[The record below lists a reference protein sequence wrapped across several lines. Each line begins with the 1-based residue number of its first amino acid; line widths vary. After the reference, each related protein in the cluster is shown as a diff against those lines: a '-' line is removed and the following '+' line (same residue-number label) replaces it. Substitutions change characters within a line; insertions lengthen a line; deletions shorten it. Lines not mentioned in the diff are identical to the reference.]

1 MTQVPF
7 RLTQRILLLTR
18 HQVTKKL
25 GAAHMKSILS
35 VTASQAMSLMIG
47 TGLNANS
54 KRSLCSPKTGIVFRS
69 GLHRLRKSKLTIS
82 ATRKR
87 LKGQS
92 DDGADDFTKGN
103 EPSPILATRKVHL
116 ANRGPDAGPWH
127 FCLRVQQ
134 GSGNN
139 SDVSTRGRSDHGRNT
154 QCPHVWRMGGD
165 LGRLCQRRDPPPSLR
180 LHHQAKLHRRFACP
194 QRPGAVRNRSKAL
207 SGNARS
213 SQRRP
218 CTSASA
224 TWQKHP

>member
-7 RLTQRILLLTR
+7 RLTQRILRETT

-35 VTASQAMSLMIG
+35 VTASQAMNLMIG
-47 TGLNANS
+47 TGLNENS
-54 KRSLCSPKTGIVFRS
+54 KRSLSSPKTGIAFRS
-69 GLHRLRKSKLTIS
+69 GLPRHRKSKLTIS

-92 DDGADDFTKGN
+92 DDDVDDFRKGD

-116 ANRGPDAGPWH
+116 ANRGLDAGPRH

-139 SDVSTRGRSDHGRNT
+139 SNVSTRGRSGHGRNT
-154 QCPHVWRMGGD
+154 QCPHV
-165 LGRLCQRRDPPPSLR
+165 
-180 LHHQAKLHRRFACP
+180 
-194 QRPGAVRNRSKAL
+194 
-207 SGNARS
+207 
-213 SQRRP
+213 
-218 CTSASA
+218 
-224 TWQKHP
+224 

>member
-25 GAAHMKSILS
+25 AAAHMKSILS
-35 VTASQAMSLMIG
+35 VTASQAMNLMIG
-47 TGLNANS
+47 TGLNENS

-69 GLHRLRKSKLTIS
+69 GLPRLRKSKLTIS

-92 DDGADDFTKGN
+92 DDDADDFRKGN

-116 ANRGPDAGPWH
+116 ANCGPDASPRY

-134 GSGNN
+134 GSG
-139 SDVSTRGRSDHGRNT
+139 SSRDASTGSGSGHGRNT
-154 QCPHVWRMGGD
+154 
-165 LGRLCQRRDPPPSLR
+165 
-180 LHHQAKLHRRFACP
+180 
-194 QRPGAVRNRSKAL
+194 
-207 SGNARS
+207 
-213 SQRRP
+213 RRP
-218 CTSASA
+218 HL
-224 TWQKHP
+224 WRKI